1 MDFEFDHVHLN
12 SGDVN
17 AAADFYVE
25 KFGGTRVGKQEVAG
39 TEMEIVDF
47 AGTRFLISDKAPA
60 APPAGSSMD
69 HIGFRVDDLDSA
81 AEELKARGAEFLME
95 PVSIAEGVKIAFVI
109 GPDSVMIELSEKGA
123 RV

>member
-1 MDFEFDHVHLN
+1 MKFEFDHIHLN
-12 SGDVN
+12 SSDVN

-25 KFGGTRVGKQEVAG
+25 KFDGKRVGEQEVAG
-39 TEMEIVDF
+39 TKMVIVDF
-47 AGTRFLISDKAPA
+47 EGTRLLINDKPPA

-69 HIGFRVDDLDSA
+69 HIGFRVADLDSA

-95 PVSIAEGVKIAFVI
+95 PVSIAEGVKIAFVT
-109 GPDSVMIELSEKGA
+109 GPDNVMIELSEKGA